1 MTQHSFK
8 AIALRRAGQ
17 GVSSAL
23 RAVAPVAGGILAP
36 VVFVLPGLV
45 IITI

>member
-8 AIALRRAGQ
+8 AIALRRAAK

-23 RAVAPVAGGILAP
+23 RTAALVADGILAP
-36 VVFVLPGLV
+36 AVFVLPGLV

>member
-8 AIALRRAGQ
+8 AIALRRDGK
-17 GVSSAL
+17 GVSTAL
-23 RAVAPVAGGILAP
+23 RVAASVAGDILAP